1 MRTYRP
7 HPMKAKYHAQRYS
20 MQMANPTDE
29 MNDCRSLFLSEIQE
43 TGHNS
48 LKLVVV
54 EGLPV
59 GEPESITLGGVAIPD
74 CTSIEVTDQSRIF
87 ELVWKHYVG
96 YAVLNESYASV
107 KDGEQCVGQ
116 RFRVYSKS
124 RFLDYMAQA
133 TFACDEYPGPTRH
146 YCVGCED
153 HIVEVLA
160 VDPPVVTRVK

>member
-1 MRTYRP
+1 
-7 HPMKAKYHAQRYS
+7 MKAKYHAQRYS

-29 MNDCRSLFLSEIQE
+29 MNDCRSLFLAEIQE
-43 TGHNS
+43 AGHNS
-48 LKLVVV
+48 LKLVVA

-59 GEPESITLGGVAIPD
+59 GEPKSIMLGGVAIPD

-96 YAVLNESYASV
+96 YAVLDESYASV

-160 VDPPVVTRVK
+160 VDAPVVTRVRQAMVYA